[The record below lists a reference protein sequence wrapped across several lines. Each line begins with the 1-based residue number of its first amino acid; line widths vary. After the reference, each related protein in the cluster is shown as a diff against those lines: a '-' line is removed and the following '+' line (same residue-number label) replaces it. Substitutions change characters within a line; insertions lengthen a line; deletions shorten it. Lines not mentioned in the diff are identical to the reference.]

1 VLPDVAVPVV
11 ETVLEALAFADIVTV
26 FVARESVL
34 MVVPTATPTPVVRGC
49 PTTNPVVVLGT
60 FVMFALPLVTMPLNV
75 TMLVVG
81 LEAVAF
87 ADNVRLLPMF
97 VMVVPVGMPVPLTT
111 CPDATPEVLPTGVMV
126 GLPLLRTPV
135 NVTKGVDVAFAD
147 IVIVV
152 PLAAT
157 IVVAGLVGMP
167 LPVMVCPTISPEM
180 LETPVMV
187 ELPEVL

>member
-1 VLPDVAVPVV
+1 MLPDVAVPVV

-97 VMVVPVGMPVPLTT
+97 VMVVPAVMPVPVTT
-111 CPDATPEVLPTGVMV
+111 CPVATPEVLP
-126 GLPLLRTPV
+126 R
-135 NVTKGVDVAFAD
+135 
-147 IVIVV
+147 
-152 PLAAT
+152 
-157 IVVAGLVGMP
+157 
-167 LPVMVCPTISPEM
+167 
-180 LETPVMV
+180 
-187 ELPEVL
+187 